1 LDLQN
6 EFEEIDSEF
15 NRTFKKE
22 VLLIFWLNWRIWSY
36 IWQKKDQKN
45 QNVLR

>member
-1 LDLQN
+1 MMWKKIIDFTRELDLQN

-22 VLLIFWLNWRIWSY
+22 VLLIF
-36 IWQKKDQKN
+36 
-45 QNVLR
+45 